1 MESYSTKISHTAYMQ
16 TVDHANKSNFFL
28 SLPAGQSR
36 AKIWPVKML
45 RLRKNLLY
53 SNFDHLTEMCC

>member
-1 MESYSTKISHTAYMQ
+1 MQ

-45 RLRKNLLY
+45 RLRKNLFY
-53 SNFDHLTEMCC
+53 SNFDYLTEMC